1 MSKGYIEVDNPDV
14 CLDCK
19 FCREI
24 KEGSEACC
32 EMVDEPND
40 NELCRMIDV
49 HYCMNKPKWCP
60 IKREI

>member
-1 MSKGYIEVDNPDV
+1 MSKGYIEVDNPDT

-32 EMVDEPND
+32 E
-40 NELCRMIDV
+40 I
-49 HYCMNKPKWCP
+49 
-60 IKREI
+60 